1 MHPTK
6 KQVSRVMTPATTD
19 TAAAANSS
27 SPPSANAAPAIQADT
42 LSRVVSLGER
52 QLTILDN
59 VSLTIAEGETLA
71 IVGASGSGKTT
82 LLGLLAG
89 LDRPNHGSVAWHGE
103 VVSSLSEDALAKRRQ
118 GAIGFVFQSFQLL
131 PALTALE
138 NVMLPLELA
147 GANDAQS
154 RAQDWLNRVGLGE
167 RVEHLPK
174 QLSGGEQQRVAI
186 ARAFVASPSIVFAD
200 EPTGNLDTDT
210 GAEVV
215 ELMFT
220 LNREQGTTLVLV
232 THDLEL
238 ASRCHRMVR
247 LARGRVIQ

>member
-19 TAAAANSS
+19 TASAANSS

-215 ELMFT
+215 ELMFM

>member
-19 TAAAANSS
+19 TPAAANSS

>member
-1 MHPTK
+1 M
-6 KQVSRVMTPATTD
+6 QATGEPLLR
-19 TAAAANSS
+19 ANDISKTV
-27 SPPSANAAPAIQADT
+27 PGPDGPLQ
-42 LSRVVSLGER
+42 
-52 QLTILDN
+52 ILDG
-59 VSLTIAEGETLA
+59 VDLAVAQGASLA

-89 LDRPNHGSVAWHGE
+89 LDRPNSGSVAWHGE
-103 VVSSLSEDALAKRRQ
+103 AVSSLTEDALAKRRQ

-147 GANDAQS
+147 GARDAEK
-154 RAQDWLNRVGLGE
+154 RAADWLARVGLGE
-167 RVEHLPK
+167 RVDHLPK

-186 ARAFVASPSIVFAD
+186 ARAFVADPKIVFAD

-210 GAEVV
+210 GAEIV
-215 ELMFT
+215 ELMFS

-232 THDLEL
+232 THDPEL
-238 ASRCHRMVR
+238 AARCGHVVR
-247 LARGRVIQ
+247 LARGKVVS

>member
-1 MHPTK
+1 
-6 KQVSRVMTPATTD
+6 
-19 TAAAANSS
+19 
-27 SPPSANAAPAIQADT
+27 
-42 LSRVVSLGER
+42 
-52 QLTILDN
+52 
-59 VSLTIAEGETLA
+59 
-71 IVGASGSGKTT
+71 
-82 LLGLLAG
+82 
-89 LDRPNHGSVAWHGE
+89 
-103 VVSSLSEDALAKRRQ
+103 
-118 GAIGFVFQSFQLL
+118 
-131 PALTALE
+131 
-138 NVMLPLELA
+138 MLPLELA

-215 ELMFT
+215 ELMFM

>member
-1 MHPTK
+1 
-6 KQVSRVMTPATTD
+6 MTPATTD
-19 TAAAANSS
+19 TAAAAANSS

-118 GAIGFVFQSFQLL
+118 GAIGLVFQSCQLL

-147 GANDAQS
+147 GANDARS

>member
-1 MHPTK
+1 
-6 KQVSRVMTPATTD
+6 MTPATTD
-19 TAAAANSS
+19 TAAAAANSS

-147 GANDAQS
+147 GANDARS

>member
-1 MHPTK
+1 
-6 KQVSRVMTPATTD
+6 MTPATTD